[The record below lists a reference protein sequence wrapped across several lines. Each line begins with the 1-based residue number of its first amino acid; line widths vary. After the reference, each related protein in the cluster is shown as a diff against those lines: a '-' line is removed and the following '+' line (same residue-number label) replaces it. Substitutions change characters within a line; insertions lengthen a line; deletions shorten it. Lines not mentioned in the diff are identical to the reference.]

1 MFDSCEVSGSFT
13 ERGTEASAAWCKMK
27 SMPSL
32 AERIPAASCRSDLLE
47 VDPVA
52 NAGEV
57 LEASG
62 GEVVDAAH
70 LVSLLEERVGQG

>member
-1 MFDSCEVSGSFT
+1 
-13 ERGTEASAAWCKMK
+13 
-27 SMPSL
+27 MPSQ
-32 AERIPAASCRSDLLE
+32 AELHPGGVLQVHLLE

-70 LVSLLEERVGQG
+70 LVSLLDQRVGQG